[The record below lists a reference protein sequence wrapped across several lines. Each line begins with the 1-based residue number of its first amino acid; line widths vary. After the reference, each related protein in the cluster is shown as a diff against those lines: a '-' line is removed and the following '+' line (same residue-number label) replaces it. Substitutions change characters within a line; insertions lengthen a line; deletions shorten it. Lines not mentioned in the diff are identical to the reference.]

1 MVKPLGKEL
10 YITKELLEIVMYAK
24 TKKKKK
30 ITIYIFFLVKRVV
43 YVNLKFT
50 SLFSLK

>member
-24 TKKKKK
+24 THKFIFSK
-30 ITIYIFFLVKRVV
+30 IMIME
-43 YVNLKFT
+43 
-50 SLFSLK
+50 SLFLGGLQSFK

>member
-24 TKKKKK
+24 TKKIKII
-30 ITIYIFFLVKRVV
+30 ITIFF
-43 YVNLKFT
+43 F
-50 SLFSLK
+50 FSEEYM

>member
-24 TKKKKK
+24 TKKKKI
-30 ITIYIFFLVKRVV
+30 ITIYIFF
-43 YVNLKFT
+43 
-50 SLFSLK
+50 FSEEGCICES